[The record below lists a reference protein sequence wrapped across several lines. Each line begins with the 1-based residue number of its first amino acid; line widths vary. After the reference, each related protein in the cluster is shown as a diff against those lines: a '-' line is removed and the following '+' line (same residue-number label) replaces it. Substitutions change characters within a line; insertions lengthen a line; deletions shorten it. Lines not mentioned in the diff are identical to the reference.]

1 MCDGLMGSKRP
12 QAPKRNSTSHMVAEA
27 YFTAWLSH
35 PNIVKHLE
43 TFIHDGNLIVA
54 MELCAVRAP
63 RSRISP
69 PPSLAFSLHLFLN
82 SHLFA
87 PLRK

>member
-1 MCDGLMGSKRP
+1 MCDGLMGSGRP
-12 QAPKRNSTSHMVAEA
+12 QVPKMNSTSHMVAES
-27 YFTAWLSH
+27 YFAALLIH

-69 PPSLAFSLHLFLN
+69 PLSLAFSLHLFLN